1 MGHHEQ
7 DFENLLEKLE
17 CDNFAVLTEH
27 SRQLVGRNRL
37 TTDRQRHKQ
46 HTVKPAE
53 VDSTETRL

>member
-37 TTDRQRHKQ
+37 TTATQTTHSQ
-46 HTVKPAE
+46 
-53 VDSTETRL
+53 TR